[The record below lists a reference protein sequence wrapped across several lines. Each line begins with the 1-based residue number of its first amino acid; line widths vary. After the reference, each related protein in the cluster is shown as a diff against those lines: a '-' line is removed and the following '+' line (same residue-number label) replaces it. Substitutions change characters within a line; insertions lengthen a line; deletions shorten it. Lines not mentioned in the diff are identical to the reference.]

1 MVKENVVT
9 WNNEYQHDGILYFMQ
24 RIIEML
30 DYDTIDI
37 FRAPLLNTTRLIDE
51 YLQISNGAAKAYHLQ
66 EVFNELKT
74 TLKNDIVLI
83 DKLTE
88 ERVDQ
93 IISKLNT
100 DTEKKEVIEYLSK
113 SITPNYL
120 TWCVEYLKNIV
131 PQNRHKNKIERAIRC
146 YIPEL
151 FRCGY
156 NREDIYF
163 TYKEKFSSTT
173 TPSETF
179 YELLD
184 LYKGMPGTY
193 SVYLSLSNEVL
204 EFKDILEKNLKCSFD
219 DDGNFKKLTTWKGY
233 FVIKLPQIKS
243 TCMTSALE
251 SAINILNTFL
261 RFYQFF
267 GNYSNKIIQNHAL
280 VISQDGQERI
290 LYTSR
295 EKYNSIEDD
304 NHPRT
309 GKLSELVITGL
320 FRGSRCSI
328 PELKKVLKLHNSAI
342 SNNGLENGFLNLW
355 SILEITCVTD
365 PDGLKL
371 SQVIDKL
378 IPILKLKYLGAFYEH
393 ISSDLK
399 QITDSELWDKL
410 LLSIAEGTTDAEKI
424 AYLTLC
430 PKYSDVLDSYTDSLQ
445 SYPVLRSRILNMH
458 DDYSSSRRNL
468 YNYLEHY
475 DQRLSWH
482 LYRIYRARNAITHNG
497 KQPQDL
503 KDLGEH
509 LHAYV
514 DCLLEEILVKMC
526 MGALCQMSN
535 VFVDSKLYLE
545 SIQNY
550 LKNDLPFD
558 EQGIGLIFS
567 AQYFCWCNYRINTE
581 SPISAQEYSSPS

>member
-1 MVKENVVT
+1 MVKENSIT
-9 WNNEYQHDGILYFMQ
+9 WNNEYQNDGILYFMQ

-51 YLQISNGAAKAYHLQ
+51 YLQISAGAAKAYHLQ
-66 EVFNELKT
+66 EVFNELKA

-83 DKLTE
+83 NKLTE
-88 ERVDQ
+88 ERVNQ
-93 IISKLNT
+93 IISKLNA
-100 DTEKKEVIEYLSK
+100 DDDKNDVIEYLSK

-120 TWCVEYLKNIV
+120 NWCLEYIKSIV
-131 PQNRHKNKIERAIRC
+131 PQNKQKSKIERAIRC

-151 FRCGY
+151 FRYGY

-163 TYKEKFSSTT
+163 TYKEKFSITT
-173 TPSETF
+173 NPSETF

-184 LYKGMPGTY
+184 SFKGTPHTY
-193 SVYLSLSNEVL
+193 SVYLSISNEVL
-204 EFKDILEKNLKCSFD
+204 EFKDILENNLKCSFD
-219 DDGNFKKLTTWKGY
+219 DDGNFKKLTTWKDY
-233 FVIKLPQIKS
+233 FVIKLPQMKS
-243 TCMTSALE
+243 VCMTSALE
-251 SAINILNTFL
+251 SAINIINTFL

-280 VISQDGQERI
+280 VTSNDGQERI

-295 EKYNSIEDD
+295 DKYNSIEDD
-304 NHPRT
+304 DHPRT

-320 FRGSRCSI
+320 FRRSRCSVS
-328 PELKKVLKLHNSAI
+328 ELKKVLKLHNSAI
-342 SNNGLENGFLNLW
+342 SNNGLENGFLNFW

-365 PDGLKL
+365 SDGLKL
-371 SQVIDKL
+371 TQVIDKL
-378 IPILKLKYLGAFYEH
+378 IPILKLKYIGAYFEH

-399 QITDSELWDKL
+399 QITDVELWEKV
-410 LLSIAEGTTDAEKI
+410 LSSISEGTTVAEKI

-430 PKYSDVLDSYTDSLQ
+430 PKYSEVLDSYTDSLQ

-458 DDYSSSRRNL
+458 DDYSSCRRNFF
-468 YNYLEHY
+468 NHLEHY

-526 MGALCQMSN
+526 MGALCQISN

-545 SIQNY
+545 SIQTY

-558 EQGIGLIFS
+558 EEGIGLMFS
-567 AQYFCWCNYRINTE
+567 AQYFCWCNNKKNTE
-581 SPISAQEYSSPS
+581 NSLPMQK